1 MARKKFYGFI
11 HLSLPP
17 ELVELHRRKFYGAVQ
32 DHIDFIRE
40 TLHEVKEKWDSGNV
54 SGLIYNNWKYFAKIG
69 VDEEFYRFYRSLTLD
84 ERLEFNRQF
93 VELLKKKLVELGVQ
107 V

>member
-1 MARKKFYGFI
+1 MAKKRFYGFI

-17 ELVELHRRKFYGAVQ
+17 ELVELHRRRFYGVVP

-40 TLHEVKEKWDSGNV
+40 VLQELKDSWSGGV
-54 SGLIYNNWKYFAKIG
+54 SGLVYNGWKYFVKMG
-69 VDEEFYRFYRSLTLD
+69 VDEEFYRFYRSLTLA

-93 VELLKKKLVELGVQ
+93 VELLKKKLRVVGVEI
-107 V
+107 

>member
-17 ELVELHRRKFYGAVQ
+17 ELVELHRRRFYGVVP

-40 TLHEVKEKWDSGNV
+40 TLHELKDSWSGKV
-54 SGLIYNNWKYFAKIG
+54 SGLVYNGWKYFVKMG
-69 VDEEFYRFYRSLTLD
+69 VDEELYRFYRSLTLD

-93 VELLKKKLVELGVQ
+93 VELLKKKLAELGVQ

>member
-1 MARKKFYGFI
+1 MARKKFYGYI

-17 ELVELHRRKFYGAVQ
+17 ELVELHRRKFYGAVR
-32 DHIDFIRE
+32 DHVDFIRE
-40 TLHEVKEKWDSGNV
+40 VLHEAKEKWNGAV
-54 SGLIYNNWKYFAKIG
+54 GGLVYNGWKYFVKMG
-69 VDEEFYRFYRSLTLD
+69 VDEEFYRFYRSLTLE